1 MAYPNLERSN
11 LLPDHMFFQ
20 FDCGDLWIRKNVNFQ
35 DDLDICFEKVVLPS
49 ILDLAN
55 NEIANFTW
63 AMRYTVPFLKQIK
76 GLKNNQNYKII
87 EETEITNKGEIENDN
102 HNENFIDP
110 INFDGKTLTMID
122 DIFLFPP
129 ELIIGLIIKF
139 KEVENIS
146 LLMSKMRG
154 GFLEMSDDEDDY
166 INKTLKNPNWWTCN
180 MNIDDKNF
188 IEDLK
193 IIKKGIN
200 SSIKFDFTCFPDEEI
215 KKLDELLKN
224 K

>member
-1 MAYPNLERSN
+1 MTYPNLKQSN

-49 ILDLAN
+49 ILEL
-55 NEIANFTW
+55 EIGEIENFSC
-63 AMRYTVPFLKQIK
+63 AMRYTVPFFKQIQD
-76 GLKNNQNYKII
+76 LKDNQNYQII

-110 INFDGKTLTMID
+110 IDFDGKTLTIVD
-122 DIFLFPP
+122 DIFLYPP
-129 ELIIGLIIKF
+129 ELLIGLIGKF
-139 KEVENIS
+139 KDVKNIN
-146 LLMSKMRG
+146 LTITKMRG

-166 INKTLKNPNWWTCN
+166 INKTLKNPNWWTSN
-180 MNIDDKNF
+180 LDLNDKKY

-193 IIKKGIN
+193 KIKKGIN
-200 SSIKFDFTCFPDEEI
+200 PSIKFDLNPFSADEKQI
-215 KKLDELLKN
+215 LKDN
-224 K
+224 KII

>member
-1 MAYPNLERSN
+1 MAYPNLKSSN
-11 LLPDHMFFQ
+11 LLPDHMFFI

-49 ILDLAN
+49 ILELEVG
-55 NEIANFTW
+55 EIENFSW

-76 GLKNNQNYKII
+76 GLKDNQKYQII
-87 EETEITNKGEIENDN
+87 EETEITNKGEVENDN

-110 INFDGKTLTMID
+110 INFDGKTLTIID

-129 ELIIGLIIKF
+129 ELLIRLIGKF
-139 KEVENIS
+139 KDVKNIN
-146 LLMSKMRG
+146 LVITKMKG

-166 INKTLKNPNWWTCN
+166 INKTLKNSNWWTCN
-180 MNIDDKNF
+180 LDLNDKTS

-193 IIKKGIN
+193 KIKKGIN
-200 SSIKFDFTCFPDEEI
+200 PTIKFDFSSFPDDEM
-215 KKLDELLKN
+215 KKLERELG
-224 K
+224 

>member
-49 ILDLAN
+49 ILELAVG
-55 NEIANFTW
+55 EIENFKW
-63 AMRYTVPFLKQIK
+63 AMRYTVPFFKQIK
-76 GLKNNQNYKII
+76 GLKDNQKYQII
-87 EETEITNKGEIENDN
+87 EETEITNKGEVENDN

-110 INFDGKTLTMID
+110 IDFDGKTLTIID

-129 ELIIGLIIKF
+129 ELLIKLIGKF
-139 KEVENIS
+139 KDVKNIN
-146 LLMSKMRG
+146 LVMTKMRG

-166 INKTLKNPNWWTCN
+166 INKTLKNPKWWTCN
-180 MNIDDKNF
+180 MNLDDKNF
-188 IEDLK
+188 LNDLK
-193 IIKKGIN
+193 KIRAGID
-200 SSIKFDFTCFPDEEI
+200 SSIKYDFTSFPDDQRKILEKEFG
-215 KKLDELLKN
+215 
-224 K
+224 

>member
-1 MAYPNLERSN
+1 MTYPNLKQSN

-49 ILDLAN
+49 ILELEVG
-55 NEIANFTW
+55 EIGNFTW
-63 AMRYTVPFLKQIK
+63 AMRYTVPFFKQIQN
-76 GLKNNQNYKII
+76 LKDNQNYQII

-110 INFDGKTLTMID
+110 IDFDGKTLTIVD
-122 DIFLFPP
+122 DIFLYPP
-129 ELIIGLIIKF
+129 ELLIGLIGKF
-139 KEVENIS
+139 KDVKNIN
-146 LLMSKMRG
+146 LTITKMRG

-166 INKTLKNPNWWTCN
+166 INKTLKNPNWWTSN
-180 MNIDDKNF
+180 LNLNDKKY

-193 IIKKGIN
+193 KIKKGIQG
-200 SSIKFDFTCFPDEEI
+200 IIFV
-215 KKLDELLKN
+215 
-224 K
+224 

>member
-49 ILDLAN
+49 ILELEVG
-55 NEIANFTW
+55 EIENFSW
-63 AMRYTVPFLKQIK
+63 VMRYTVPFHKQIK
-76 GLKNNQNYKII
+76 GLKDNQKYQII
-87 EETEITNKGEIENDN
+87 EETEITSKGEVENDN

-110 INFDGKTLTMID
+110 INFDGKTLTIID

-129 ELIIGLIIKF
+129 ELLIGLIGKF
-139 KEVENIS
+139 KDVKNIN
-146 LLMSKMRG
+146 LVITKMKG

-180 MNIDDKNF
+180 LDLNDKKS

-193 IIKKGIN
+193 KIKKGIN
-200 SSIKFDFTCFPDEEI
+200 NSIKFDFSSFPDDEM
-215 KKLDELLKN
+215 KKLEKELG
-224 K
+224 

>member
-1 MAYPNLERSN
+1 MTYPNLKQSN

-49 ILDLAN
+49 ILEL
-55 NEIANFTW
+55 EIGEIENFSM
-63 AMRYTVPFLKQIK
+63 AMRYTVPFFKQIQD
-76 GLKNNQNYKII
+76 LKDNQNYQII

-110 INFDGKTLTMID
+110 IDFDGKTLTIVD
-122 DIFLFPP
+122 DIFLYPP
-129 ELIIGLIIKF
+129 ELLIGLIGKF
-139 KEVENIS
+139 KDVKNIN
-146 LLMSKMRG
+146 LTITKMRG

-166 INKTLKNPNWWTCN
+166 INKTLKNPKWWTSN
-180 MNIDDKNF
+180 LNLNDKKY

-193 IIKKGIN
+193 KIKKGIN
-200 SSIKFDFTCFPDEEI
+200 SSIKFDLSSFSTDEKQI
-215 KKLDELLKN
+215 LKDN
-224 K
+224 KII

>member
-1 MAYPNLERSN
+1 MTYPNLKQSN

-49 ILDLAN
+49 ILEL
-55 NEIANFTW
+55 EIGEIENFSL
-63 AMRYTVPFLKQIK
+63 AMRYTVPFFKQIQN
-76 GLKNNQNYKII
+76 LKDNQNYQII

-110 INFDGKTLTMID
+110 IDFDGKTLTIVD
-122 DIFLFPP
+122 DIFLYPP
-129 ELIIGLIIKF
+129 ELLIGLIRKF
-139 KEVENIS
+139 KDVKNIN
-146 LLMSKMRG
+146 LTISKMRG

-166 INKTLKNPNWWTCN
+166 INKTLKNPNWWTSN
-180 MNIDDKNF
+180 LNLNDKKY

-193 IIKKGIN
+193 KIKKGIN
-200 SSIKFDFTCFPDEEI
+200 PSIKFDLNPFSADEKQI
-215 KKLDELLKN
+215 LKDN
-224 K
+224 KII

>member
-20 FDCGDLWIRKNVNFQ
+20 FDCGDLWIRENVNFQ

-49 ILDLAN
+49 ILELEVG
-55 NEIANFTW
+55 EIENFTW

-76 GLKNNQNYKII
+76 GLKDNQKYQII
-87 EETEITNKGEIENDN
+87 EETEITNKGEVENDN

-110 INFDGKTLTMID
+110 IDFDGKTLTIID

-129 ELIIGLIIKF
+129 ELLIKLIGKF
-139 KEVENIS
+139 KDVKNIN
-146 LLMSKMRG
+146 LVMTKMRG

-166 INKTLKNPNWWTCN
+166 INITLKNPKWWTCN
-180 MNIDDKNF
+180 MNLDDKNF
-188 IEDLK
+188 LSDLK
-193 IIKKGIN
+193 KIRAGID
-200 SSIKFDFTCFPDEEI
+200 SSIKYDFTSFPDDQRKILEKEFG
-215 KKLDELLKN
+215 
-224 K
+224 

>member
-1 MAYPNLERSN
+1 MTYPNLKQSN

-49 ILDLAN
+49 ILEL
-55 NEIANFTW
+55 EIGEIENFSL
-63 AMRYTVPFLKQIK
+63 AMRYTVPFFKQIQD
-76 GLKNNQNYKII
+76 LKDNQNYQII

-110 INFDGKTLTMID
+110 IDFDGKTLTIVD
-122 DIFLFPP
+122 DIFLYPP
-129 ELIIGLIIKF
+129 ELLIGLIKKF
-139 KEVENIS
+139 KDVKNIN
-146 LLMSKMRG
+146 LTITKMRG

-166 INKTLKNPNWWTCN
+166 INKTLKNPNWWTGN
-180 MNIDDKNF
+180 LNLNDKKY

-193 IIKKGIN
+193 KIKKGIN
-200 SSIKFDFTCFPDEEI
+200 PSIKFDLNPFSADEKQI
-215 KKLDELLKN
+215 LKDN
-224 K
+224 KII

>member
-1 MAYPNLERSN
+1 MTYPNLKQSN

-49 ILDLAN
+49 ILEL
-55 NEIANFTW
+55 EIGEIENFSM
-63 AMRYTVPFLKQIK
+63 AMRYTVPFFKQIQD
-76 GLKNNQNYKII
+76 LKDNQNYQII

-110 INFDGKTLTMID
+110 IDFDGKTLTIVD
-122 DIFLFPP
+122 DIFLYPP
-129 ELIIGLIIKF
+129 ELLIGLIGKF
-139 KEVENIS
+139 KDVKNIN
-146 LLMSKMRG
+146 LTISKMRG

-166 INKTLKNPNWWTCN
+166 INKTLKNPNWWTSN
-180 MNIDDKNF
+180 LNLNDKKY

-193 IIKKGIN
+193 KIKKGIN
-200 SSIKFDFTCFPDEEI
+200 PSIKFEFSSFSADEI
-215 KKLDELLKN
+215 KRLNEFLKN

>member
-20 FDCGDLWIRKNVNFQ
+20 FDCGDLWIRENVNFQ

-49 ILDLAN
+49 ILELEVG
-55 NEIANFTW
+55 EIENFTW

-76 GLKNNQNYKII
+76 GLKDNQKYQII
-87 EETEITNKGEIENDN
+87 EETEITNKGEVENDN

-110 INFDGKTLTMID
+110 IDFDGKTLTIID

-129 ELIIGLIIKF
+129 ELLIGLIGKF
-139 KEVENIS
+139 NDVKNIN
-146 LLMSKMRG
+146 LVMTKMRG

-166 INKTLKNPNWWTCN
+166 INKTLKNPKWWTCN
-180 MNIDDKNF
+180 MNLDDKNL
-188 IEDLK
+188 INDLK
-193 IIKKGIN
+193 KIKKGIN
-200 SSIKFDFTCFPDEEI
+200 PSIKFDCSSFPDDEM
-215 KKLDELLKN
+215 KKLEKELG
-224 K
+224 

>member
-49 ILDLAN
+49 ILELEVG
-55 NEIANFTW
+55 EIENFSW
-63 AMRYTVPFLKQIK
+63 VMRYTVPFHKQIK
-76 GLKNNQNYKII
+76 GLKDNQKYQII
-87 EETEITNKGEIENDN
+87 EETEITSKGEVENDN

-110 INFDGKTLTMID
+110 INFDGKTLTIID

-129 ELIIGLIIKF
+129 ELLIGLIGKF
-139 KEVENIS
+139 KDVKNIN
-146 LLMSKMRG
+146 LVITKMKG

-180 MNIDDKNF
+180 LDLNDKKS

-193 IIKKGIN
+193 KIKKGIN
-200 SSIKFDFTCFPDEEI
+200 TSIKFDFSSFPDDEM
-215 KKLDELLKN
+215 KKLEKELG
-224 K
+224 

>member
-1 MAYPNLERSN
+1 MTYPNLKQSN

-49 ILDLAN
+49 ILEL
-55 NEIANFTW
+55 EIGEIENFSL
-63 AMRYTVPFLKQIK
+63 AMRYTVPFFKQIQD
-76 GLKNNQNYKII
+76 LKDNQNYQII

-110 INFDGKTLTMID
+110 IDFDGKTLTIVD
-122 DIFLFPP
+122 DIFLYPP
-129 ELIIGLIIKF
+129 ELLIGLIGKF
-139 KEVENIS
+139 KDVKNIN
-146 LLMSKMRG
+146 LTITKMRG

-166 INKTLKNPNWWTCN
+166 INKTLKNPNWWTSN
-180 MNIDDKNF
+180 LNLNDKKY

-193 IIKKGIN
+193 KIKKGIN
-200 SSIKFDFTCFPDEEI
+200 PSIKFDLSSFSADEQQI
-215 KKLDELLKN
+215 LKDN
-224 K
+224 KII

>member
-1 MAYPNLERSN
+1 MTYPNLKQSN

-49 ILDLAN
+49 ILEL
-55 NEIANFTW
+55 EIGEIENFSL
-63 AMRYTVPFLKQIK
+63 AMRYTVPFFKQIQN
-76 GLKNNQNYKII
+76 LKDNQNYQII

-110 INFDGKTLTMID
+110 IDFDGKTLTIVD
-122 DIFLFPP
+122 DIFLYPP
-129 ELIIGLIIKF
+129 ELLIGLIGKF
-139 KEVENIS
+139 KDVKNIN
-146 LLMSKMRG
+146 LTITKMRG

-166 INKTLKNPNWWTCN
+166 INKTLKNPNWWTSN
-180 MNIDDKNF
+180 LNLNDKKY

-193 IIKKGIN
+193 KIKKGIN
-200 SSIKFDFTCFPDEEI
+200 PSIKFDFSSFSADEI
-215 KKLDELLKN
+215 KRLNEFLKN

>member
-1 MAYPNLERSN
+1 MTYPNLKQSN

-49 ILDLAN
+49 ILEL
-55 NEIANFTW
+55 EIGEIENFSL
-63 AMRYTVPFLKQIK
+63 AMRYTVPFFKQIQD
-76 GLKNNQNYKII
+76 LKDNQNYQII

-110 INFDGKTLTMID
+110 IDFDGKTLTIVD
-122 DIFLFPP
+122 DIFLYPP
-129 ELIIGLIIKF
+129 ELLIGLIGKF
-139 KEVENIS
+139 KDVKNIN
-146 LLMSKMRG
+146 LTITKMRG

-166 INKTLKNPNWWTCN
+166 INKTLKNPNWWTSN
-180 MNIDDKNF
+180 LNLNDKKY

-193 IIKKGIN
+193 KIKKGIN
-200 SSIKFDFTCFPDEEI
+200 PSIKFDLNPFSADEKQI
-215 KKLDELLKN
+215 LKDN
-224 K
+224 KII

>member
-1 MAYPNLERSN
+1 MTYPNLKQSN

-49 ILDLAN
+49 ILEL
-55 NEIANFTW
+55 EIGEIENFSL
-63 AMRYTVPFLKQIK
+63 AMRYTVPFFKQIQD
-76 GLKNNQNYKII
+76 LKDNQNYQII

-110 INFDGKTLTMID
+110 IDFDGKTLTIVD
-122 DIFLFPP
+122 DIFLYPP
-129 ELIIGLIIKF
+129 ELLIGLIGKF
-139 KEVENIS
+139 KDVKNIN
-146 LLMSKMRG
+146 LTITKMRG

-166 INKTLKNPNWWTCN
+166 INKTLKNPNWWTSN
-180 MNIDDKNF
+180 LNLNDKKY

-193 IIKKGIN
+193 KIKKGIN
-200 SSIKFDFTCFPDEEI
+200 PSIKFDFSSFSADEI
-215 KKLDELLKN
+215 KRLNEFLKN

>member
-20 FDCGDLWIRKNVNFQ
+20 FDCGDLWIRENVNFQ

-49 ILDLAN
+49 ILELEVG
-55 NEIANFTW
+55 EIENFTW
-63 AMRYTVPFLKQIK
+63 AMRYTVPFFKQIK
-76 GLKNNQNYKII
+76 GLKDNQKYQIV
-87 EETEITNKGEIENDN
+87 EETEITNKGEVENDN

-110 INFDGKTLTMID
+110 IDFDGKTLTIID

-129 ELIIGLIIKF
+129 ELLIKLIGKF
-139 KEVENIS
+139 KDVKNIN
-146 LLMSKMRG
+146 LIMTKMRG

-166 INKTLKNPNWWTCN
+166 INKTLKNPNWWTSN
-180 MNIDDKNF
+180 LNLNDKKY

-193 IIKKGIN
+193 KIKKGIN
-200 SSIKFDFTCFPDEEI
+200 PSIKFDFSSFSADEI
-215 KKLDELLKN
+215 KRLNEFLKN

>member
-1 MAYPNLERSN
+1 MTYPNLKQSN

-49 ILDLAN
+49 ILEL
-55 NEIANFTW
+55 EIGEIENFSM
-63 AMRYTVPFLKQIK
+63 AMRYTVPFFKQIQD
-76 GLKNNQNYKII
+76 LKDNQNYQII

-110 INFDGKTLTMID
+110 IDFDGKTLTIVD
-122 DIFLFPP
+122 DIFLYPP
-129 ELIIGLIIKF
+129 ELLIGLIGKF
-139 KEVENIS
+139 KDVRNIN
-146 LLMSKMRG
+146 LTITKMRG

-180 MNIDDKNF
+180 LNLNDKKYM
-188 IEDLK
+188 EDLK
-193 IIKKGIN
+193 KIKKGIN
-200 SSIKFDFTCFPDEEI
+200 PSIKFDISSLSADEKQI
-215 KKLDELLKN
+215 LKDN
-224 K
+224 KII

>member
-1 MAYPNLERSN
+1 MTYPNLKQSN

-49 ILDLAN
+49 ILEL
-55 NEIANFTW
+55 EIGEIENFSL
-63 AMRYTVPFLKQIK
+63 AMRYTVPFFKQIQD
-76 GLKNNQNYKII
+76 LKDNQNYQII

-110 INFDGKTLTMID
+110 IDFDGKTLTIVD
-122 DIFLFPP
+122 DIFLYPP
-129 ELIIGLIIKF
+129 ELLIGLIGKF
-139 KEVENIS
+139 KDVKNIN
-146 LLMSKMRG
+146 LTVTKMRG

-166 INKTLKNPNWWTCN
+166 INKTLKNPNWWTSN
-180 MNIDDKNF
+180 LNLNDKKY

-193 IIKKGIN
+193 KIKKGIN
-200 SSIKFDFTCFPDEEI
+200 PSIKFDLNSFSADEKQI
-215 KKLDELLKN
+215 LKDN
-224 K
+224 KII

>member
-20 FDCGDLWIRKNVNFQ
+20 FDCGDLWTRKNVNFQ
-35 DDLDICFEKVVLPS
+35 DYLDICFEKVVLPS

-110 INFDGKTLTMID
+110 VNFDGKTLTMID

-129 ELIIGLIIKF
+129 ELIIGLIVKF

-146 LLMSKMRG
+146 LLMTKMRG

-166 INKTLKNPNWWTCN
+166 INKLRLKSFQLTSFIGLALTIIAYSISEEIRLTL
-180 MNIDDKNF
+180 DYF
-188 IEDLK
+188 IILFLW
-193 IIKKGIN
+193 IYLGIFAIKKRIY
-200 SSIKFDFTCFPDEEI
+200 
-215 KKLDELLKN
+215 
-224 K
+224 

>member
-49 ILDLAN
+49 ILELEVG
-55 NEIANFTW
+55 EIENFTW

-76 GLKNNQNYKII
+76 GLKDNQKYQII
-87 EETEITNKGEIENDN
+87 EETEITNKGEVENDN

-110 INFDGKTLTMID
+110 INFDGKTLTIID

-129 ELIIGLIIKF
+129 ELLIGLIGKF
-139 KEVENIS
+139 KDVKNIN
-146 LLMSKMRG
+146 LVITKMKG

-166 INKTLKNPNWWTCN
+166 INKNLKNSNWWTCN
-180 MNIDDKNF
+180 LNLNDKKS

-193 IIKKGIN
+193 KIKKGIN
-200 SSIKFDFTCFPDEEI
+200 TSIKFDFSSFPDDEM
-215 KKLDELLKN
+215 KKLEKELG
-224 K
+224 